1 MRYLLFHIA
10 FFIFF
15 GVWSQSNHPS
25 IPFEHVSIPG
35 TINSSQ
41 VIDLIQDH
49 HGLIWVAG
57 DGLYKYDGYK
67 FTTYKQLSPTKSIAG
82 KEINILFDNK
92 DSNTLLLGTHSYGII
107 EYDYDTDV
115 LKEIPSEG
123 GTPIISCI
131 TQTADKTI
139 WAGSF
144 SNGLYYL
151 EKDTLQKLSDPKN
164 IFGNSA
170 SLLAIGNKLLVDKL
184 RTIYVLEEK
193 KVVDSIQVEF
203 PGYDFPS
210 TTRITSMTVDGEGH
224 IWMGTERSGVL
235 VYDTLENKF
244 IKHFAP
250 DHVPFY
256 NRINRIMVDS
266 KKNVWILTK
275 SNGVVVYTP
284 STDSF
289 IHITKNPSNERSLTG
304 DNCTSIFE
312 DKSGIIWIGA
322 TGDLNKY
329 DPTKIKFRHIYNNPM
344 SPIAL
349 NDNMVRAVYE
359 ARDGKLWVGT
369 DGGVIHIFNQK
380 KISVEKISI
389 NLKGNTQHIVPLYFL
404 ELNNLMLIG
413 TPIGLLQF
421 DYQKKLFQYYNPLEE
436 VTKNRQTRQM
446 IRHGD
451 ELVLSHGGALQIYNL
466 KSGRMQRFSEFGI
479 GNRSAKNV
487 TAVHSDSQGR
497 LWVGVSNGISLYDP
511 STESFRHFPFE
522 ENPARPL
529 GTYFMVLSIQ
539 EYQNK
544 LWVGT
549 FNSGLWSMDL
559 SNLQDPKIINITE
572 KKGLPS
578 NTVYSTIPDN
588 QGNLWMST
596 NQGITKYEIKKNAF
610 TNFGP
615 GDGLQQE
622 EFNRLAF
629 TACSNGE
636 LVFGGINGLTI
647 FHPKNIKLQEE
658 IYKPIVLGVSVFNEK
673 ENKGQ
678 FTGLVDQSTLL
689 LEHDQ
694 NDLEFQFFVPNYR
707 TPRRFETYY
716 MLTSYDPTWVTAES
730 NTIRY
735 SNLKPG
741 SYTLTLKTISGS
753 GIEQLTSYNFNIRY
767 PFWQTWW
774 FILLTASITGFLVFT
789 IIQNNLQK
797 TKHDKERLEKLLNL
811 RTKEIEKSREELAN
825 LNEKKDLIF
834 SILSHDLR
842 SPLTTLKGFL
852 SILIDDQDHLS
863 KEDIKKHASS
873 IRNSVTS
880 SLDLIDNT
888 LFWSLS
894 QTGNITYTPTAF
906 SLDEM
911 LTKIGNLYQL
921 TADKKRIQLLVDVH
935 EKVMIQA
942 DENMVYVALRNLV
955 SNAIKFTSQGKVVKI
970 TTVRN
975 HHFAEIKIMDEGIG
989 MSQTYLEKLLSE
1001 EQLPLKKGTSN
1012 EKGTGLG
1019 LILCKKFIQLNKG
1032 QLEVHSVEDQG
1043 TEFIVKLPLA

>member
-1 MRYLLFHIA
+1 VRFLLFHIA
-10 FFIFF
+10 FFVFLRVF
-15 GVWSQSNHPS
+15 SQSHHPS
-25 IPFEHVSIPG
+25 VPFEHVSIPG

-49 HGLIWVAG
+49 HGLMWVAG

-67 FTTYKQLSPTKSIAG
+67 FTTYKQLSPTESIAG
-82 KEINILFDNK
+82 KEINFLFDDKNR
-92 DSNTLLLGTHSYGII
+92 DRLLLGTHSYGIGAF
-107 EYDYDTDV
+107 DYNSDRLEV
-115 LKEIPSEG
+115 IPTKG
-123 GTPIISCI
+123 GIPIISYI
-131 TQTADKTI
+131 TQTHDGTI
-139 WAGSF
+139 WASSF
-144 SNGLYYL
+144 SNGLYYM
-151 EKDTLQKLSDPKN
+151 EGDTLQKLEDPKN
-164 IFGNSA
+164 IFNNSTC
-170 SLLAIGNKLLVDKL
+170 LLAWGNKLLVDKL
-184 RTIYVLEEK
+184 KTIYVLEEK
-193 KVVDSIQVEF
+193 TVVDSIQIEF
-203 PGYDFPS
+203 PGFDFPY
-210 TTRITSMTVDGEGH
+210 TTRVTAMTTDSDGR

-235 VYDTLENKF
+235 VYDTLTGKF
-244 IKHFAP
+244 IKHFTP
-250 DHVPFY
+250 DLVPFY
-256 NRINRIMVDS
+256 NRINRIMEDD
-266 KKNVWILTK
+266 KKNIWILTK
-275 SNGVVVYTP
+275 SNGIVVYNKRA
-284 STDSF
+284 DAF
-289 IHITKNPSNERSLTG
+289 IHINKNPSSERSLSG
-304 DNCTSIFE
+304 DNCTSIIQ

-329 DPTKIKFRHIYNNPM
+329 DPAKIEFRHIYNNPL
-344 SPIAL
+344 SPVSL

-359 ARDGKLWVGT
+359 AKDGKLWIGT
-369 DGGVIHIFNQK
+369 DGGVIHIFDKQK
-380 KISVEKISI
+380 INIEKIEI
-389 NLKGNTQHIVPLYFL
+389 NLNGGKQHIVPLYFH
-404 ELNNLMLIG
+404 ELNNSMLIC
-413 TPIGLLQF
+413 TPVGLLQF
-421 DYQKKLFQYYNPLEE
+421 DYQKKRFQYFKPLENT
-436 VTKNRQTRQM
+436 TKNRQTRQ
-446 IRHGD
+446 ILQQGD
-451 ELVLSHGGALQIYNL
+451 ELFITMGAAVLIYNL
-466 KSGRMQRFSEFGI
+466 KTETLQRFPTFSN
-479 GNRSAKNV
+479 GNQPAKNATSIHV
-487 TAVHSDSQGR
+487 DSQNR
-497 LWVGVSNGISLYDP
+497 LWVGVSNGVSLFDP
-511 STESFRHFPFE
+511 ITKSFRNFPFKE
-522 ENPARPL
+522 VPSRPL

-539 EYQNK
+539 EYANK
-544 LWVGT
+544 LWIGT
-549 FNSGLWSMDL
+549 FNSGLWMMDL
-559 SNLQDPKIINITE
+559 SSLNEPRITNIND
-572 KKGLPS
+572 KKGVN
-578 NTVYSTIPDN
+578 NTVYSTIPDKE
-588 QGNLWMST
+588 GNLWMST
-596 NQGITKYEIKKNAF
+596 NQGITKFEIDKSTF
-610 TNFGP
+610 TNFGL

-629 TACSNGE
+629 TACQNGE

-647 FHPKNIKLQEE
+647 FNPKNIILQEE
-658 IYKPIVLGVSVFNEK
+658 VYQPKLLGVSVLNDI
-673 ENKGQ
+673 NSTQ
-678 FTGLVDQSTLL
+678 FKGLVNQPSITLNY
-689 LEHDQ
+689 DQ
-694 NDLEFQFFVPNYR
+694 NDLEFQFFIPSYR

-716 MLTSYDPTWVTAES
+716 RLSDYDPGWVKAET

-741 SYTLTLKTISGS
+741 SHTLTLKTISSTGK
-753 GIEQLTSYNFNIRY
+753 EQVTDFTLNIHY

-797 TKHDKERLEKLLNL
+797 TKNDKERLEKLLNL

-1032 QLEVHSVEDQG
+1032 QLEVHSVEDKG

>member
-1 MRYLLFHIA
+1 
-10 FFIFF
+10 
-15 GVWSQSNHPS
+15 
-25 IPFEHVSIPG
+25 
-35 TINSSQ
+35 
-41 VIDLIQDH
+41 
-49 HGLIWVAG
+49 
-57 DGLYKYDGYK
+57 
-67 FTTYKQLSPTKSIAG
+67 
-82 KEINILFDNK
+82 
-92 DSNTLLLGTHSYGII
+92 
-107 EYDYDTDV
+107 
-115 LKEIPSEG
+115 
-123 GTPIISCI
+123 
-131 TQTADKTI
+131 
-139 WAGSF
+139 
-144 SNGLYYL
+144 
-151 EKDTLQKLSDPKN
+151 
-164 IFGNSA
+164 
-170 SLLAIGNKLLVDKL
+170 
-184 RTIYVLEEK
+184 
-193 KVVDSIQVEF
+193 
-203 PGYDFPS
+203 
-210 TTRITSMTVDGEGH
+210 
-224 IWMGTERSGVL
+224 
-235 VYDTLENKF
+235 
-244 IKHFAP
+244 
-250 DHVPFY
+250 
-256 NRINRIMVDS
+256 MVDR

-275 SNGVVVYTP
+275 SNGVVVYTQ
-284 STDSF
+284 STDSY

-312 DKSGIIWIGA
+312 DNSGIIWIGA

-329 DPTKIKFRHIYNNPM
+329 DPAKIKFRHIYNNPL

-380 KISVEKISI
+380 KISVEKIVLQ
-389 NLKGNTQHIVPLYFL
+389 LKGNTQHIIPLYFL

-421 DYQKKLFQYYNPLEE
+421 DYQKKQFQYYKPLEE
-436 VTKNRQTRQM
+436 ITKNRQARQM
-446 IRHGD
+446 IHHHD
-451 ELVLSHGGALQIYNL
+451 ELVLIHGGELLIYNL
-466 KSGRMQRFSEFGI
+466 KSGRTQRYSTFGT
-479 GNRSAKNV
+479 GKKPAKNA
-487 TAVHSDSQGR
+487 TAIFIDNQNR
-497 LWVGVSNGISLYDP
+497 LWIGVSNGISLYDP

-522 ENPARPL
+522 ENPTRPL
-529 GTYFMVLSIQ
+529 GTYFMVLSIT

-544 LWVGT
+544 LWIGT

-559 SNLQDPKIINITE
+559 STLHDPKITNLTE
-572 KKGLPS
+572 RKGLPS
-578 NTVYSTIPDN
+578 NTVYSTIPDEE
-588 QGNLWMST
+588 GKLWMST
-596 NQGITKYEIKKNAF
+596 NQGITHYDIKKNAF
-610 TNFGP
+610 TNFGS

-629 TACSNGE
+629 TTCRNGE
-636 LVFGGINGLTI
+636 FVFGGINGLTL
-647 FHPKNIKLQEE
+647 FHPKNIKIKEE
-658 IYKPIVLGVSVFNEK
+658 VYKPILLGVSVFNEE
-673 ENKGQ
+673 ENKNQ
-678 FTGLVDQSTLL
+678 FTGLVDQATLSL
-689 LEHDQ
+689 DYDQ
-694 NDLEFQFFVPNYR
+694 NDLEFQFFIPNYR

-716 MLTSYDPTWVTAES
+716 MLTGYDPTWVTAES

-741 SYTLTLKTISGS
+741 AYTLTLKTISGT
-753 GIEQLTSYNFNIRY
+753 GVEQLTSYAFDIRY

-774 FILLTASITGFLVFT
+774 FILLAASITGFLVFT

-797 TKHDKERLEKLLNL
+797 TKLDKERLEKLLNL

-911 LTKIGNLYQL
+911 LTKIGDLYQL

-942 DENMVYVALRNLV
+942 DENMVYVTLRNLV
-955 SNAIKFTSQGKVVKI
+955 SNAIKFTTQGKVVKI
-970 TTVRN
+970 TAVRN

-989 MSQTYLEKLLSE
+989 MSQAYLEKLLSE

-1032 QLEVHSVEDQG
+1032 QLEVHSVEDKG